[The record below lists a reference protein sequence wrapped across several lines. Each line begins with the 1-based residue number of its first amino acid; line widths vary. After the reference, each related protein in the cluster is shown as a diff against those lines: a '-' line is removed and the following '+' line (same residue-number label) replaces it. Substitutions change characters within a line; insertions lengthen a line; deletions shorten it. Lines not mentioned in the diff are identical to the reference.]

1 MSTINQL
8 RCKIKSFKELKAQ
21 MESIEQWM
29 VEYKK
34 NKRADVFKEVKR
46 PCKEFCFSTGILK
59 GALAKGRD
67 EVKNEQD

>member
-1 MSTINQL
+1 
-8 RCKIKSFKELKAQ
+8 
-21 MESIEQWM
+21 M

-34 NKRADVFKEVKR
+34 NKRAVVLKEVKR
-46 PCKEFCFSTGILK
+46 SCKEFCFSAGILK

>member
-1 MSTINQL
+1 M
-8 RCKIKSFKELKAQ
+8 KSFNELKVQ

-34 NKRADVFKEVKR
+34 NKRAVVLKEVKR
-46 PCKEFCFSTGILK
+46 SCKEFCFSAGILK